1 MLTRDQISWNARG
14 FTYVE
19 IIIAVLLLAVA
30 IVPMVSAYATGILS
44 TSGEEAT
51 TVFTNQARGT
61 LNRLAAFD
69 FATLDANRGDP
80 VGNLAGLFGSQA
92 EADRETFTFKGEMLT
107 PTISI
112 TDASGGVGG
121 LLQLTVSI
129 NHVQLTTLKAQY

>member
-1 MLTRDQISWNARG
+1 MLTRDQITWNARG
-14 FTYVE
+14 FTYME

-30 IVPMVSAYATGILS
+30 IVPMVSAYAPGILS

-80 VGNLAGLFGSQA
+80 VGDLAGLFGSQA
-92 EADRETFTFKGEMLT
+92 EADRETFTFKGETLT

-121 LLQLTVSI
+121 LLQLTVSL
-129 NHVQLTTLKAQY
+129 NHVQLTTLKAWY